1 MTSVQELRSVII
13 GPPGFTAAEE
23 QTLLAASPAA
33 GQGSPQCRAALPS
46 VAAHKTEFKPR
57 QVPRLQPSASVSDV
71 VTTTDR
77 RSDPDDLAIP

>member
-1 MTSVQELRSVII
+1 MTSVQELRSVIT
-13 GPPGFTAAEE
+13 GLPRFTAAEE
-23 QTLLAASPAA
+23 QMLLAASPAA
-33 GQGSPQCRAALPS
+33 GQGSPQCRAALPPI
-46 VAAHKTEFKPR
+46 AHNTEFKPQ

>member
-1 MTSVQELRSVII
+1 M
-13 GPPGFTAAEE
+13 
-23 QTLLAASPAA
+23 LLAA
-33 GQGSPQCRAALPS
+33 ALPP
-46 VAAHKTEFKPR
+46 VAAHNTEFKPQ

>member
-13 GPPGFTAAEE
+13 SPPSFTAADE
-23 QTLLAASPAA
+23 QMMLAASPAA
-33 GQGSPQCRAALPS
+33 GQGSPQCWAALPP
-46 VAAHKTEFKPR
+46 VARNSEFKPR